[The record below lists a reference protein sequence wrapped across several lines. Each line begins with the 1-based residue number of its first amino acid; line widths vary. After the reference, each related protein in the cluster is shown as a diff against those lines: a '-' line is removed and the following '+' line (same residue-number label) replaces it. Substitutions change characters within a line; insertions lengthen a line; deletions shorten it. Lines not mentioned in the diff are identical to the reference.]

1 MEENLALKKTKEL
14 KKALLLA
21 NPNARKVKKELS
33 KAVVYLQELGL
44 EILYKETESPLD
56 FRRFISQNRETI
68 DFVIIAGGD
77 GTLNLAVES
86 LVETG
91 LPLAIL
97 PLGTAN
103 DLAKTLGIPFDL
115 EAACRAIATGKKH
128 YIDLG
133 CVNGKYFFNVAS
145 IGLSVEIA
153 RRLTKE
159 VKHRW
164 GIFAYAITAIRT
176 ILKSKAFSAEIRFGE
191 LSSTVKTLQIAV
203 GNGRHYGGGMT
214 IAYDATIDDQRLD
227 FYSLEIKHCWQLIG
241 VLPALLLGRYQ
252 KTFGVRT
259 FSGSE
264 MEVFTSQAYPIN
276 TDGEV
281 TTYTPA
287 YFQVIP
293 EVLPV
298 IIPTEKKAEILKLNS
313 AKPTAY
319 FE

>member
-1 MEENLALKKTKEL
+1 MEENLVLNKTKKEF

-33 KAVVYLQELGL
+33 KAVNYLQELGL
-44 EILYKETESPLD
+44 EILYKETESALD
-56 FRRFISQNRETI
+56 LVKLISKHQEAV

-77 GTLNLAVES
+77 GTLNFAVEA

-103 DLAKTLGIPFDL
+103 DLAKTLGIPFNI
-115 EAACRAIATGKKH
+115 EAACQAIASGKQH

-153 RRLTKE
+153 RKLTKE
-159 VKHRW
+159 VKLRW
-164 GIFAYAITAIRT
+164 GVFAYAITALRT
-176 ILKSKAFSAEIRFGE
+176 LLKSKLFNAEIRFEGRSE
-191 LSSTVKTLQIAV
+191 TVKTLQIAI

-214 IAYDATIDDQRLD
+214 IAHDATIDDQRLD
-227 FYSLEIKHCWQLIG
+227 LYSLEIKHCWQLIG
-241 VLPALLLGRYQ
+241 LVPALQFGKYEE
-252 KTFGVRT
+252 TFGIRAL
-259 FSGSE
+259 SGSE
-264 MEVFTSQAYPIN
+264 IEIFTTQAYPIN

-281 TTYTPA
+281 TSYTPA
-287 YFQVIP
+287 HFRVIP
-293 EVLPV
+293 HALTV
-298 IIPTEKKAEILKLNS
+298 IIPTEKKAEIFKLRGANC
-313 AKPTAY
+313 
-319 FE
+319 

>member
-1 MEENLALKKTKEL
+1 MKENLVLNKTKKEF

-21 NPNARKVKKELS
+21 NPNARQVKKGFS
-33 KAVVYLQELGL
+33 KAINNLQELGL

-56 FRRFISQNRETI
+56 VGRLISKHRDAV

-77 GTLNLAVES
+77 GTLNLAVEA

-103 DLAKTLGIPFDL
+103 DLAKTLGIPSEL
-115 EAACRAIATGKKH
+115 EAACRAIASGKKH

-133 CVNGKYFFNVAS
+133 SVNGKYFLNVAS

-153 RRLTKE
+153 RKLTKE

-164 GIFAYAITAIRT
+164 GVFAYAITALRT
-176 ILKSKAFSAEIRFGE
+176 LLKSELFSAEIRCEGGSE
-191 LSSTVKTLQIAV
+191 TVKTLQIAI

-214 IAYDATIDDQRLD
+214 IAHDASIDDQRLD
-227 FYSLEIKHCWQLIG
+227 LYSLEIKHCWQLIAL
-241 VLPALLLGRYQ
+241 LPALQFGKYE
-252 KTFGVRT
+252 KTFGIRAL
-259 FSGSE
+259 SGSE
-264 MEVFTSQAYPIN
+264 IEVITTQAYPIN

-281 TTYTPA
+281 TAYTPA
-287 YFQVIP
+287 RFRVIP
-293 EVLPV
+293 EALAV
-298 IIPTEKKAEILKLNS
+298 IIPTEKKAELLE
-313 AKPTAY
+313 AR
-319 FE
+319 